1 MVGMSTIVYKYS
13 CSNKSDDTIDSII
26 LHFLKQGRLR
36 YNSPYLGFD
45 DNTRLESSKDQ
56 IMAYELFSSKVN
68 KTKEDHFRLFKM
80 ATNFLRAAETP
91 RERTWWLMEVKYHF
105 KSLLSKN
112 KSC

>member
-1 MVGMSTIVYKYS
+1 M
-13 CSNKSDDTIDSII
+13 NTIDLIVFI
-26 LHFLKQGRLR
+26 LCVNKTEDVDFFINEFLKQQKLR

-56 IMAYELFSSKVN
+56 NMAYELFSSKVN